1 MYQANGTEAHLLNR
15 YLLKY
20 HIHHVA
26 LFPHTLLSTRIFS
39 MYLKTTYDLLAPWVF
54 YFFNIRHTRSI
65 SFSLDE
71 SSFFIFHLS
80 TSLLSLF
87 SPLSLLFD
95 VESFYERQSLR
106 RRRRRMEK
114 MSYVLAMSAK

>member
-1 MYQANGTEAHLLNR
+1 
-15 YLLKY
+15 
-20 HIHHVA
+20 
-26 LFPHTLLSTRIFS
+26 